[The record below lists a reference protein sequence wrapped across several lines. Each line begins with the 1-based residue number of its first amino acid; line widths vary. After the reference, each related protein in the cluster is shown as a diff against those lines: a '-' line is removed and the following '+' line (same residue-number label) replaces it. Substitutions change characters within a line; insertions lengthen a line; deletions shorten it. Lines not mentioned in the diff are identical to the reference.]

1 MKLPASK
8 DLVIGLVGPC
18 KSGKTLLKR
27 GLVDQ
32 GFVVKHIAQE
42 HSYVKEMWKKIA
54 NPDVLIYLQA
64 SYPTTLRRSTLTWS
78 QAEYDQQ
85 IIRLEH
91 AFQNADLIIDTD
103 NRTPEE
109 VLGKALAYLE
119 DF

>member
-1 MKLPASK
+1 MNPPQSK
-8 DLVIGLVGPC
+8 DVVIGLVGPC

-32 GFVVKHIAQE
+32 GFKVKHIAQE

-54 NPDVLIYLQA
+54 NPDVLIYLEA
-64 SYPTTLRRSTLTWS
+64 SYPTTLERSTLNWS

-91 AFQNADLIIDTD
+91 AYQNADLIIDTN
-103 NRTPEE
+103 NRSPGE
-109 VLGKALAYLE
+109 VLKAALKFIEKL
-119 DF
+119 

>member
-1 MKLPASK
+1 MKPSPRK

-27 GLVDQ
+27 GLVDR

-54 NPDVLIYLQA
+54 NPDILIYLQA
-64 SYPTTLRRSTLTWS
+64 SHPTTLRRSTLSWS

-91 AFQNADLIIDTD
+91 AHQNADLIIDTN
-103 NRTPEE
+103 NRTPKE
-109 VLGKALAYLE
+109 VLENALAFLE
-119 DF
+119 EF